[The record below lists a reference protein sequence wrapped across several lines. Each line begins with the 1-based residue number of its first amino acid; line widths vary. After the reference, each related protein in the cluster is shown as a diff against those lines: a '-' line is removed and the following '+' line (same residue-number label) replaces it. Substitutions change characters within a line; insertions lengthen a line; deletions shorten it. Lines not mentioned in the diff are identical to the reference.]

1 MIRHHLTA
9 DPADNRPRSY
19 DRQPIPTK
27 RLGNETPR
35 PALMRRKHDAVG
47 VSRISRNETT
57 PVGQGPK
64 LLGMTIA
71 DVEAER
77 AAVAESLSAVGP
89 LARTACGDWTAF
101 DLAAH
106 LVSAERLAVLTFVLR
121 SLLVRGVSGSTASR
135 AAYWAVAR
143 PEAVEMVMRCERRH
157 CFETLIDRLRRPSP
171 RLLLRPQVAPVTLFE
186 FWTHHDD
193 LAGPNGLVH
202 AVPATLAGVIPLL
215 LRYQVKQLP
224 AGVRVTV
231 RTSDGN
237 HTWSVGPKS
246 GPEVTL
252 DGPAADLVRWLA
264 GRRPLAEIGMAGPD
278 AKVRALRAFAG
289 RV

>member
-1 MIRHHLTA
+1 
-9 DPADNRPRSY
+9 
-19 DRQPIPTK
+19 
-27 RLGNETPR
+27 
-35 PALMRRKHDAVG
+35 
-47 VSRISRNETT
+47 
-57 PVGQGPK
+57 
-64 LLGMTIA
+64 MTIA
-71 DVEAER
+71 DDVEAER

-106 LVSAERLAVLTFVLR
+106 LVSAERLSVLTFVLR
-121 SLLVRGVSGSTASR
+121 SLAVRGVSGSTASR
-135 AAYWAVAR
+135 AAYSAVAR

-157 CFETLIDRLRRPSP
+157 GFETLIDRLRRPSP

-186 FWTHHDD
+186 FWMHHDD

-202 AVPATLAGVIPLL
+202 AVPATLAGGIPFL

-264 GRRPLAEIGMAGPD
+264 GRRPLAEIRMAGPD